1 MALRAKL
8 GEVTEFFNRFSQ
20 LANCHLVNFI
30 TEDLWDTCVPEEL
43 KSEIEYVGMDSAL
56 SLFWDSK
63 RDSASSMFHLS
74 KYLMEANKMSTGIL
88 NDICLSPSDLRSKI
102 ISWGSSSQSIPQL
115 NQFMSPKKAHEVEI
129 MSELVAALS
138 KVAGTSHIVDVGS
151 GKGYL
156 TSLLALHHSLKV
168 LGVDSS
174 SVNTHGATK
183 RTQKLQK
190 AWRPALIKLEKPQT
204 EKTQIRHG
212 KHWKAKMQAD
222 ASTSQNQ
229 QLSETE
235 NLESSEGVF
244 ALYKQATAYISEE
257 TDLAALVTEH
267 FGSYDSCSN
276 ILLTGLHTCGNL
288 APACLQLFIREN
300 NVSAVCNVGCCYH
313 LLEEHFCENPFP
325 KRLLCDSEHK
335 LYHGFPLSQYL
346 IRKKFVLGRN
356 ARMLSAQCVQRISV
370 KREVPVEPLWYRSL
384 LQVLL
389 VEKCRH
395 NLPEGQVGRLA
406 AKCNS
411 FPEYV
416 SKALTKLGVASEVS
430 LNEIES
436 LYKSHQSHQQKLSV
450 FFMLRAVLAPV
461 IETIILLDRL
471 LYLHEQGIADA
482 HLVQLFDPVTSPRC
496 YAVLAIKQSK
506 LEVNTS

>member
-8 GEVTEFFNRFSQ
+8 GEVIEFFNRFSQ

-74 KYLMEANKMSTGIL
+74 KYLMEANEMSAGIL

-244 ALYKQATAYISEE
+244 ALYKRATAYISEE
-257 TDLAALVTEH
+257 SDLAALVTEH

-288 APACLQLFIREN
+288 APACLQLFVREN

-356 ARMLSAQCVQRISV
+356 ARMLSAQCVQRILV
-370 KREVPVEPLWYRSL
+370 KREVYLY
-384 LQVLL
+384 VLINDGML
-389 VEKCRH
+389 
-395 NLPEGQVGRLA
+395 
-406 AKCNS
+406 
-411 FPEYV
+411 
-416 SKALTKLGVASEVS
+416 VS

-471 LYLHEQGIADA
+471 LYLHEQGTADA

>member
-1 MALRAKL
+1 MALRTKL
-8 GEVTEFFNRFSQ
+8 SDVVDYFNRFTQ

-30 TEDLWDTCVPEEL
+30 TEDLWGTCVPEEL
-43 KSEIEYVGMDSAL
+43 KNEIEYVGMDCAL
-56 SLFWDSK
+56 NSFWDCK
-63 RDSASSMFHLS
+63 VDAVPSMVHLG
-74 KYLMEANKMSTGIL
+74 KYLMESNSMSTGGM
-88 NDICLSPSDLRSKI
+88 NDICLSLSDLRDKF
-102 ISWGSSSQSIPQL
+102 ISWGTSHSTIPQL

-129 MSELVAALS
+129 MSQLISALS
-138 KVAGTSHIVDVGS
+138 RVAGTSHIVDVGS

-156 TSLLALHHSLKV
+156 TSLLALHHNLKV

-190 AWRPALIKLEKPQT
+190 AWKPALKKLEKPQT

-212 KHWKAKMQAD
+212 KHWKAKMQAE
-222 ASTSQNQ
+222 SSSSQNQ
-229 QLSETE
+229 ELSETE
-235 NLESSEGVF
+235 NNDSSDGVF

-257 TDLAALVTEH
+257 TDLAALVDEH
-267 FGSYDSCSN
+267 FGSHDSCSS

-288 APACLQLFIREN
+288 APACLQLFVKEA

-313 LLEEHFCENPFP
+313 LLEEHFSQNPFP
-325 KRLLCDSEHK
+325 KSLPSDSEHE
-335 LYHGFPLSQYL
+335 LYHGFPMSQYL
-346 IRKKFVLGRN
+346 LSKKFVLGRN
-356 ARMLSAQCVQRISV
+356 ARMLSAQSVQRISV
-370 KREVPVEPLWYRSL
+370 KREVPIEPLFYRSL

-395 NLPEGQVGRLA
+395 SLPDGQVGRLA
-406 AKCNS
+406 SKCKS

-416 SKALTKLGVASEVS
+416 SKALKKLGVTFEVS
-430 LNEIES
+430 LNEIEG
-436 LYKSHQSHQQKLSV
+436 LYNSHQSYKQKLSV

-496 YAVLAIKQSK
+496 YAVLAIKQDK
-506 LEVNTS
+506 LGN